1 MSTKSKIAMPWDTL
15 FENDNDT
22 GILEVLEGELPE
34 SSIYWLLISI
44 VSAII
49 WVVYITYYN
58 SQVIGLILTAILN
71 RFTPWRTHLGKQMR
85 IIVLLLQI
93 EIRSK
98 LRLHSHNSYFVEQ
111 VLSAYQFCLE
121 R

>member
-1 MSTKSKIAMPWDTL
+1 MFLLQNLSMSTKSKIAMPWDNL

-71 RFTPWRTHLGKQMR
+71 RFTPWRTHLGKQMW
-85 IIVLLLQI
+85 IIV
-93 EIRSK
+93 
-98 LRLHSHNSYFVEQ
+98 
-111 VLSAYQFCLE
+111 
-121 R
+121 